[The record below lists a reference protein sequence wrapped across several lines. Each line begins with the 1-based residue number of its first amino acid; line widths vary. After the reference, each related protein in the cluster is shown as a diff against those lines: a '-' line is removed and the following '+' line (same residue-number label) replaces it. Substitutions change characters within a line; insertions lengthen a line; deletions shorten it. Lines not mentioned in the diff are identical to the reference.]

1 MDGILSSCKEE
12 FQMKSEGAQL
22 QDFLNKR
29 HPVQVQDALVR
40 NYFNWRDFTH
50 SFNAAG
56 EFSTAPCWRANW

>member
-40 NYFNWRDFTH
+40 NYFN
-50 SFNAAG
+50 
-56 EFSTAPCWRANW
+56 